1 VTTGHPDQAPPGE
14 RRVNVVSGYMRGSDV
29 LSPTVRRS
37 VELSSVTEMWDRL
50 TGTQPDP
57 ELPFVLATA
66 VLALLVVLPYQV
78 WRISRNVVTIAHEG
92 GHALAAL
99 LTGRR
104 LTGIRLHSDT
114 SGVTVSVGKPSGPGM
129 VFTGAAG
136 YVAPSLLGLAFALI
150 LEGGRITA
158 LLWISIALLVGL
170 LVMIRNVYGLLS
182 VVVTGGIVFAV
193 SWFATSTVQAV
204 FAYAFTW
211 FLLVAGVRPVFE
223 LQRKRRRRQ
232 ARDSDADQLAR
243 LTPFPG
249 IMWVGFF
256 LVVTLACLMAG
267 GSLLIPR

>member
-1 VTTGHPDQAPPGE
+1 
-14 RRVNVVSGYMRGSDV
+14 
-29 LSPTVRRS
+29 
-37 VELSSVTEMWDRL
+37 VELTSLTEMWDRL

-57 ELPFVLATA
+57 TMPFVLVTA
-66 VLALLVVLPYQV
+66 VLALVVVAPYPV

-129 VFTGAAG
+129 VLTGLAG
-136 YVAPSLLGLAFALI
+136 YITPSLLGLAFALV

-158 LLWISIALLVGL
+158 LLWISLALLASL
-170 LVMIRNVYGLLS
+170 LVMIRNVYGALS
-182 VVVTGGIVFAV
+182 VIVTGAIVFCV
-193 SWFATSTVQAV
+193 SWFATATVQAV

-243 LTPFPG
+243 LTRIPG
-249 IMWVGFF
+249 IFWVGVF
-256 LVVTLACLMAG
+256 LATTLACLASG
-267 GSLLIPR
+267 GALLIPSA